1 MLSSLVG
8 DPRRALYTAINP
20 TRPVGDLVREQDS
33 FHRLVIQ
40 CNGDLQ
46 QERITDKM
54 GGKQQQKNTKQAKYG
69 HYPHPGGVGGEDRK
83 KVGENDSNHWP
94 LVIPC

>member
-1 MLSSLVG
+1 M
-8 DPRRALYTAINP
+8 
-20 TRPVGDLVREQDS
+20 LVREQDS
-33 FHRLVIQ
+33 FQRLVIQ

-69 HYPHPGGVGGEDRK
+69 HYPHPGGVGGGGG
-83 KVGENDSNHWP
+83 GEKTEKRGEK
-94 LVIPC
+94 